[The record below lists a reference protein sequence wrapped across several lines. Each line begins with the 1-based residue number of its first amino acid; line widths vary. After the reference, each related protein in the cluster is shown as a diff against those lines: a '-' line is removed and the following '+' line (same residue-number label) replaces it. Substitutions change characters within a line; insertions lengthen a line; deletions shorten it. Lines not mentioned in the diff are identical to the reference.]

1 MKEATVIAPLRNSC
15 SIAPPL
21 PCSSRKPGSPASGGR
36 NWIGSCRRA
45 FSLVEVALALG
56 IVSFGLLSLVG
67 VVPLAMDRYRDAA
80 DSSVSADVMRS
91 LVGEL
96 EWAYSENET
105 PDLSPRYFTMEG
117 IETSNVQDGLYEAKI
132 EEQSAGKVKIFGSPL
147 DELKA
152 VKVEI
157 YRLPVGDKS
166 GAEPISVF
174 TTYVAS

>member
-1 MKEATVIAPLRNSC
+1 
-15 SIAPPL
+15 
-21 PCSSRKPGSPASGGR
+21 
-36 NWIGSCRRA
+36 
-45 FSLVEVALALG
+45 
-56 IVSFGLLSLVG
+56 
-67 VVPLAMDRYRDAA
+67 
-80 DSSVSADVMRS
+80 
-91 LVGEL
+91 
-96 EWAYSENET
+96 
-105 PDLSPRYFTMEG
+105 MEG
-117 IETSNVQDGLYEAKI
+117 IETSNAQDGLYEAKI